1 MERNLTETPKRFS
14 LSSFARRWWLIPIA
28 VAATALA
35 GFGAAQLKENNYAS
49 SSWIVASS
57 DDGSPGP
64 GRGFDASRLALTY
77 ATSLAEDDQL
87 INHIAT
93 AIGKSTDEVDDHFT
107 VLNQPDTAALR
118 LRYRDDDPA
127 VAQAGSRAA
136 AEGVVGSQPVA
147 SSVTPGTLSQVQ
159 VADDPKKGTNLTVL
173 GLILGAALGLGL
185 ALILMFAWE
194 RADPRVDDP
203 HDAQA
208 LTGIPTTRLDDL
220 TPSRASA
227 LLERWLALSGKSAPR
242 VTIVPTSKMEPLGGL
257 TAGWLYGLHTDGP
270 ALTSDS
276 NGSSGDQATHETPAV
291 APEPDEQVDEAT
303 PWRSRWHRPAVA
315 PSPYPAPGLPTPAE
329 ADPGQQT
336 VAVEPDEFR
345 PEHITD
351 PQYGGVSRSA
361 SERVTLTA
369 AGQPGSDTGPEVEAI
384 RSDVLVI
391 LAQKAVRN
399 SELLDLV
406 ETVTKFGRHPTWILM
421 VDSQRKVEKLMDR
434 AQQAGVSLRAPN
446 GSPPPATRN

>member
-127 VAQAGSRAA
+127 VAQAGSAPPQRVSWAPA
-136 AEGVVGSQPVA
+136 VA

-291 APEPDEQVDEAT
+291 APSRTSRSTRRRLGVHAGTAP
-303 PWRSRWHRPAVA
+303 RSRPAHIPLPACPRPPSGSRAADGGGGAGRVPARAHHGPAVRGRQPLGERTRHA
-315 PSPYPAPGLPTPAE
+315 HG
-329 ADPGQQT
+329 
-336 VAVEPDEFR
+336 
-345 PEHITD
+345 
-351 PQYGGVSRSA
+351 SRQA
-361 SERVTLTA
+361 RL
-369 AGQPGSDTGPEVEAI
+369 
-384 RSDVLVI
+384 
-391 LAQKAVRN
+391 
-399 SELLDLV
+399 
-406 ETVTKFGRHPTWILM
+406 RHRT
-421 VDSQRKVEKLMDR
+421 
-434 AQQAGVSLRAPN
+434 
-446 GSPPPATRN
+446 

>member
-147 SSVTPGTLSQVQ
+147 SSVTPGTLSLVQ

-242 VTIVPTSKMEPLGGL
+242 VTIVPTSKMESLGGL

-270 ALTSDS
+270 AAHLRLERLVGRSAHSRDACR
-276 NGSSGDQATHETPAV
+276 GAGAGPAGRRGDALAFTL
-291 APEPDEQVDEAT
+291 APPRGRAQ
-303 PWRSRWHRPAVA
+303 P
-315 PSPYPAPGLPTPAE
+315 
-329 ADPGQQT
+329 
-336 VAVEPDEFR
+336 
-345 PEHITD
+345 
-351 PQYGGVSRSA
+351 VSRSRPAHARRGGSRAADGGGGARTSCVPSTSRTRSTGA
-361 SERVTLTA
+361 SA
-369 AGQPGSDTGPEVEAI
+369 ARRANAS
-384 RSDVLVI
+384 RSRRP
-391 LAQKAVRN
+391 ASPA
-399 SELLDLV
+399 
-406 ETVTKFGRHPTWILM
+406 PTP
-421 VDSQRKVEKLMDR
+421 DPRSRPS
-434 AQQAGVSLRAPN
+434 A
-446 GSPPPATRN
+446 ATCS